1 MEDADADADPWLAPD
16 KAYHVIFCFVL
27 TFLFHGAASFIP
39 HPFLRRHSIPLA
51 SIASLLAG
59 AAKEAADQLGYF
71 RSAGASLKDA
81 LADLLGVI
89 LASSLLSLA
98 TLRIKR
104 SLPPPPPPPPHRG
117 ISLV

>member
-1 MEDADADADPWLAPD
+1 MEDADADPWLAAD
-16 KAYHVIFCFVL
+16 KAYHVMFCFVL
-27 TFLFHGAASFIP
+27 TFLFHSAASLTP
-39 HPFLRRHSIPLA
+39 HPFLRRQSIPLA
-51 SIASLLAG
+51 SMASLLAG
-59 AAKEAADQLGYF
+59 AAKEAADHLGYF

-89 LASSLLSLA
+89 LATSLLSLG

-104 SLPPPPPPPPHRG
+104 SIPPPPPDRG